1 MASFPSL
8 QQVKLLRLQDGADEQ
23 LTDYIWTQ
31 PLEFSVGFDWEP
43 ACTRAITTLSAA
55 LLESPCNPIRFIG
68 PQISPSSTANLLQIQ
83 TPSTTLSTLGTRLT
97 TLDLTFH
104 PTTMTSLTTIMQPLS
119 SIFHAFFQSTT
130 ANLTSLHLGFPPKHP
145 LTLPLDHIIPST
157 LRWKHLRSLSLQ
169 GWCLG
174 AEEINALARR
184 HRMQLR
190 NIKLRSI
197 YLREDDEDG
206 GPGKKWQD
214 VLLVL
219 REEMGMLEDIDLR
232 DIDYSRHFL
241 RTGHRNG
248 IVNGNGDGNGNGN
261 GNANVYFQN
270 HHLLPSP
277 TAAGEDGID
286 NALSEQLRALTVDE
300 LRDDG
305 LSVKPG
311 QHRLW
316 EAWVLCSVSKLSVR

>member
-31 PLEFSVGFDWEP
+31 PLEFTVDFDWEP

-55 LLESPCNPIRFIG
+55 LLESPCNPIRFVG

-97 TLDLTFH
+97 TLDLNFH
-104 PTTMTSLTTIMQPLS
+104 PTTMTSLTTTMQPHS
-119 SIFHAFFQSTT
+119 NIFHAFFQSTT

-145 LTLPLDHIIPST
+145 LTLPLDHIIPNM
-157 LRWKHLRSLSLQ
+157 LCWRHLRSLSLQ

-190 NIKLRSI
+190 DIRLRSI
-197 YLREDDEDG
+197 YLREDDGDG
-206 GPGKKWQD
+206 RPGKKWQD
-214 VLLVL
+214 VLCVL
-219 REEMGMLEDIDLR
+219 REEMEVLEGIDLR
-232 DIDYSRHFL
+232 DIDYSGHFL

-248 IVNGNGDGNGNGN
+248 NINGHGNGNGN
-261 GNANVYFQN
+261 ENVYFQN
-270 HHLLPSP
+270 YHLLPSP
-277 TAAGEDGID
+277 AAAAAAAGEDDID

-300 LRDDG
+300 LGDDG

-311 QHRLW
+311 QHQLW
-316 EAWVLCSVSKLSVR
+316 EAWVLCSVSRPRHR